1 MPAYSVAQL
10 LPAHIIDSIVR
21 HLPYSS
27 PEPESVAKEPPLPLK
42 SQSLIPLL
50 GICRSWR
57 PSACSE
63 FYSKALIR
71 LDGTYSHK
79 HCDNRAV
86 RIVRIDH
93 ALQNGHQRC
102 VKDVLVL
109 VDISNFN
116 QDWDSDTPN
125 LASIIRNC
133 QQLPR
138 ARSITYYFVLDYHRN
153 NYHHDNCQHVVPEPD
168 KIRNRS
174 TIAKNIGS
182 FVAAVRET
190 MPRISR
196 VSAYNGHIGS
206 IKPTIHQII
215 NTMFD
220 HLGKFIGSHPTH
232 LSLENIDVPNAL
244 GTIPATASLQSISL
258 LGYRSQEPET
268 ALIQRNA
275 NTLEQLWIR
284 MATPSALI
292 KLVRAADKPLEIR
305 IFPRLKHFI
314 VLWGHDERDPDSWQ
328 PAANPFPRL
337 ETLVCHG
344 YFPFTSPAVL
354 AECQTHLRHL
364 DIDVDTAL
372 LTDLDQAGVFAE
384 GAFTSLQYV
393 SLKWARHGYGGSYNR
408 NSLFYKSAHLCNS
421 TRTLCLRSMELANV
435 KTLVAKAQFPHTLR
449 YLDMPFTML
458 KIDQAIAIL
467 SACPQVLK
475 ANLSLTDISD
485 GSSKGMPAPGVLIK
499 YQKEYS
505 DCAARLK
512 YLGVRSVSFRS
523 TRRAAEFTVLLVDI
537 IPSIVRVCISPEGC
551 SGYDFLNHVDR
562 ARKRTVY
569 DGHSQLDSVQFS
581 VERCW

>member
-71 LDGTYSHK
+71 LDSAYSHK
-79 HCDNRAV
+79 HCDKRA
-86 RIVRIDH
+86 VRIDH

-102 VKDVLVL
+102 VKDVFVF

-116 QDWDSDTPN
+116 RDWDSDTQN
-125 LASIIRNC
+125 LASIICNC
-133 QQLPR
+133 QQLPLV
-138 ARSITYYFVLDYHRN
+138 RSITYYFVLDYRRESN
-153 NYHHDNCQHVVPEPD
+153 NQLVVPEAD
-168 KIRNRS
+168 KSCNRPA
-174 TIAKNIGS
+174 IAKNIES

-196 VSAYNGHIGS
+196 VSAFNCHIFS
-206 IKPTIHQII
+206 LPPAAKQII
-215 NTMFD
+215 SAVFS
-220 HLGKFIGSHPTH
+220 HLDKFVGSQPTH
-232 LSLENIDVPNAL
+232 LSLAHIDVPNAL
-244 GTIPATASLQSISL
+244 VTIPATASLQSISL
-258 LGYRSQEPET
+258 SGYRSQEPET

-275 NTLEQLWIR
+275 DTLEQLWIR

-305 IFPRLKHFI
+305 TFPRLKHFI

-485 GSSKGMPAPGVLIK
+485 GSSKGMPAPGVLMK
-499 YQKEYS
+499 YQKEHS

-551 SGYDFLNHVDR
+551 SGYDFLNHVDK